1 MFSQMKFYL
10 HPQVQELN
18 KIREILNKNGGVVI
32 EQSNDM
38 DQDVIYIVDAKE
50 ASQNQQEL
58 DSLQNRGIR
67 VISTNCVYET
77 VEANKPLP
85 QVNFPLFSRCL
96 EGKVITM
103 DYSLDEIEKNNLI
116 KYVKFM
122 GGDLSETLTYLNNNY
137 LIANRVGSVL
147 YKLAIEDTV
156 TEILRPEWILSC

>member
-32 EQSNDM
+32 DQSNDM

-67 VISTNCVYET
+67 VICMW
-77 VEANKPLP
+77 L
-85 QVNFPLFSRCL
+85 FCWDFSR
-96 EGKVITM
+96 
-103 DYSLDEIEKNNLI
+103 NFFFFLI
-116 KYVKFM
+116 WYFFWC
-122 GGDLSETLTYLNNNY
+122 NY
-137 LIANRVGSVL
+137 PIFFRFF
-147 YKLAIEDTV
+147 KDFF
-156 TEILRPEWILSC
+156 